1 MDYLISGISLLA
13 LDSVYLSLIKNYFNK
28 QIKKI
33 QGEDIKLDL
42 TATVATYIFL
52 SFALYYFIIKNKASV
67 TDAFYLGLSIY
78 AVYELTSKAILKNWS
93 YTTVVIDSLWGG
105 ILFASATYITYMIT
119 KLIRKL

>member
-1 MDYLISGISLLA
+1 MSA
-13 LDSVYLSLIKNYFNK
+13 KP
-28 QIKKI
+28 
-33 QGEDIKLDL
+33 EDIKLDL